1 MKKILRPLFSVI
13 LFIAAAFFAMRIF
26 EQAQPAFS
34 PFEETDPQ
42 SYVYVSEGTVIL
54 DNELPEEEILKQ
66 LEKAV
71 AEKAEHICIR
81 DHERFEWHDLL
92 SLDYSSFWLKEFGTV
107 SYPDSRIEG
116 DERDSEITFYEMT
129 YCDLSDEE
137 IASMKAE
144 IDGAVNEIL
153 VQIPEDADLWHK
165 IKTVHDLLCQKTE
178 YDRTLALPHCQ
189 NAYGALVSGKAVCS
203 GYAAAFRVLM
213 GKLGVDSPIIV
224 SEDHAWN
231 YIDAN
236 TYENYIDV
244 TWDDMDRTENNDT
257 DVILYDFFRLTKEE
271 VESVDMHTI
280 LDGGIAEEREESLAD
295 PETFNYFRHEGL
307 FLEEYSRE
315 ELVSVLRRQLDSG
328 KELLSVRMTEE
339 GFEKLRSLEDEELSR
354 IVYDAGFRG
363 RFRFWY
369 NDDLHILNILPGYG
383 EQ

>member
-1 MKKILRPLFSVI
+1 
-13 LFIAAAFFAMRIF
+13 
-26 EQAQPAFS
+26 
-34 PFEETDPQ
+34 
-42 SYVYVSEGTVIL
+42 
-54 DNELPEEEILKQ
+54 
-66 LEKAV
+66 
-71 AEKAEHICIR
+71 
-81 DHERFEWHDLL
+81 
-92 SLDYSSFWLKEFGTV
+92 
-107 SYPDSRIEG
+107 
-116 DERDSEITFYEMT
+116 
-129 YCDLSDEE
+129 
-137 IASMKAE
+137 
-144 IDGAVNEIL
+144 
-153 VQIPEDADLWHK
+153 
-165 IKTVHDLLCQKTE
+165 
-178 YDRTLALPHCQ
+178 
-189 NAYGALVSGKAVCS
+189 
-203 GYAAAFRVLM
+203 M

-244 TWDDMDRTENNDT
+244 TWDDMDRTEDNDT
-257 DVILYDFFRLTKEE
+257 DVILYDFFGLTKEE

-280 LDGGIAEEREESLAD
+280 LDGGIAEEREKPLAD

-328 KELLSVRMTEE
+328 KELLSDRMTEE